1 MSFHILLQI
10 KLSFLMTDIHHGW
23 HSICNLKQICLT
35 MCIKNT
41 TGKVVDDIVFLENV
55 ISELAELIF
64 NRKDVYYNQQAQKLN
79 EPKTSLKTYSS
90 ILKTFY
96 NSKKVPLISPLFINN
111 KWEPDFKLT
120 VNFFNKFFADKCT
133 LIQNNSVI
141 PNLNVNVSRWTDLN
155 QSQIIKALDVSK
167 AHVLDDI

>member
-1 MSFHILLQI
+1 
-10 KLSFLMTDIHHGW
+10 
-23 HSICNLKQICLT
+23 

-55 ISELAELIF
+55 MSELSQLIF

-141 PNLNVNVSRWTDLN
+141 PNLNVNVSRWTDLH

>member
-1 MSFHILLQI
+1 
-10 KLSFLMTDIHHGW
+10 
-23 HSICNLKQICLT
+23 

-64 NRKDVYYNQQAQKLN
+64 NRKDVYCNQQAQKLN

-111 KWEPDFKLT
+111 K
-120 VNFFNKFFADKCT
+120 
-133 LIQNNSVI
+133 
-141 PNLNVNVSRWTDLN
+141 
-155 QSQIIKALDVSK
+155 
-167 AHVLDDI
+167 